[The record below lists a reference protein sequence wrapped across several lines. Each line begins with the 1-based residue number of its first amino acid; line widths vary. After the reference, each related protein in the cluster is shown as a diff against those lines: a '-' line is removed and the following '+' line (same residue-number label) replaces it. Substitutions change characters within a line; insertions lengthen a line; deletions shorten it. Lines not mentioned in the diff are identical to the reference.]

1 MEKEYL
7 VREIVAAIFF
17 KRCVNGEKDISLK
30 MEDIMEYVPKL
41 EELFTNENFNSD
53 LFIKTPV
60 EETYDEFKTFIISYM
75 LGMKFGYMNDKF
87 DKITLSINE
96 YFINKYLNNLS
107 KYKEII
113 DKGYNLLVE
122 EKLEL
127 KPKQIIKVKGNI

>member
-17 KRCVNGEKDISLK
+17 KRCISGEKDISLK

-41 EELFTNENFNSD
+41 EELFNNENFNSD

-113 DKGYNLLVE
+113 DKGYNLLVA

-127 KPKQIIKVKGNI
+127 KPKQIIKIKGNI